1 MDSPDNTNS
10 AAAAA
15 SVTKIE
21 DSPVFNYISSLS
33 PIKTVSAL
41 HNGQS
46 FPLLSFSSPESLR
59 SSPGIRSSNNLK
71 STLSVSEALVPG
83 SFLHGKEGSKSEVIP
98 DSNQPLHER
107 AKVIDSVRP
116 VLELAATNDCSDVAV
131 HSPQFFNDIFCTPS
145 GQGDNLKSSPAVPM
159 KATDI
164 SAAGIIQVN
173 PEYTRFSAEARQE
186 AHNIEPW
193 QGKVATNQDSVEW
206 ICETAEQYLCA
217 TPVKEEPPI
226 DCVTAAEA
234 VDASVKGKADEDQRS
249 ESFQSAS
256 LSKNN
261 ICSDREGECYSS
273 VEGDNR
279 HCSQQPQLM
288 PRRSL
293 VFEIS
298 GSGYR
303 KLVSDSS
310 DSASTG
316 GQPASAQ
323 AGPCSM
329 PWRGQ
334 FSSPFPGIGLH
345 LNTLR
350 VTPSDEVIVKH
361 EPVASK
367 RKTIRKPSTLSSS
380 KPIAEKAFAEAVS
393 GESQELSQD
402 APRKRRRSK
411 TTGETEGCKRCNCKR
426 SKCLKLYC
434 ECFAAGLFCVEPCSC
449 QGCFNQ
455 PAYEQTVMNTRKQI
469 ESRNPLAFAPKVIKI
484 SDSQEIEG
492 EVNKTPASARH
503 KRGCNCKKSHCL
515 KKYCECFQGGVGCS
529 INCRCEGCKNSFGC
543 KDWTDNV
550 ILEETRQETKPV
562 GENLMEMSVQ
572 DKKTPKVEDVE
583 EQHDIHEKLNPQ
595 ADRSATY
602 FLSCF
607 TGISIE
613 PPSFDRRASTLQPCL
628 SKKSEKSDCV
638 SYQLRFGTKLQMIR
652 GDKTQG
658 ASTGDSSQLNGVSS
672 MSPNSPPYRESG
684 NGSTLR
690 SSRKLF
696 LKSIPPFPVLSPDK
710 NAGLQG

>member
-15 SVTKIE
+15 ASVTEIE
-21 DSPVFNYISSLS
+21 GSPVFNYISSLS

-59 SSPGIRSSNNLK
+59 SSPVIRSSNNSK

-83 SFLHGKEGSKSEVIP
+83 SFLNGKEGSESEVIP

-116 VLELAATNDCSDVAV
+116 VLELAATNECSDVAV
-131 HSPQFFNDIFCTPS
+131 HSPQFFNDICCTPS

-186 AHNIEPW
+186 VHNIEPW
-193 QGKVATNQDSVEW
+193 QEKVATNQDSVEC

-226 DCVTAAEA
+226 DCITAAEA

-249 ESFQSAS
+249 ESFQAAS

-261 ICSDREGECYSS
+261 TCSDREGECYSS

-279 HCSQQPQLM
+279 HCSQQPQLI

-350 VTPSDEVIVKH
+350 VTLSDEVIVKH

-367 RKTIRKPSTLSSS
+367 RKTIRKPSTLSAS

-402 APRKRRRSK
+402 APRKRRRSE

-434 ECFAAGLFCVEPCSC
+434 ECFAAGLYCVEPCSC
-449 QGCFNQ
+449 QECFNQ
-455 PAYEQTVMNTRKQI
+455 PAYEKTVMNTRKQI

-503 KRGCNCKKSHCL
+503 KRGCNCKKSNCL

-529 INCRCEGCKNSFGC
+529 INCRCEGCQNSFGC

-550 ILEETRQETKPV
+550 ILEETRQEIKPV
-562 GENLMEMSVQ
+562 GENLVEMSVQ

-595 ADRSATY
+595 ADRR
-602 FLSCF
+602 
-607 TGISIE
+607 
-613 PPSFDRRASTLQPCL
+613 PSTLQPCL

-638 SYQLRFGTKLQMIR
+638 SYQLRLGTNLQMIR

-658 ASTGDSSQLNGVSS
+658 ASTGDSSQLNGVNS

-690 SSRKLF
+690 SSRKLI